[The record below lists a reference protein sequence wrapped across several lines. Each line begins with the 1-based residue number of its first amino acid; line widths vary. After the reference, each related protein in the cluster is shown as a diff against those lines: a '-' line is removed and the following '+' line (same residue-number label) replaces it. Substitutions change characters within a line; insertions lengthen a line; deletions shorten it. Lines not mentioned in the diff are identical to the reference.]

1 VSRVLCVLLTSLL
14 VVGAMTTSHGDE
26 FQRLIQDLRSS
37 DEASRMKAV
46 KALGQ
51 SGEMRAL
58 NPLLEA
64 LKDDSALVRE
74 HALEAL
80 RNLVKVLSDVY
91 RLMRWWFQ
99 DLLNRLG
106 ISPQERVIP
115 VEKPVRT

>member
-1 VSRVLCVLLTSLL
+1 MSRVLCVLLASLL
-14 VVGAMTTSHGDE
+14 VVGAITASHGDE
-26 FQRLIQDLRSS
+26 FQRLIQDLRST
-37 DEASRMKAV
+37 DEETRMKAV
-46 KALGQ
+46 KALGE

-58 NPLLEA
+58 KPLLEA
-64 LKDDSALVRE
+64 LRDDSVVVRE

-91 RLMRWWFQ
+91 RLMRWWLQ

-106 ISPQERVIP
+106 VSPQEQGIP